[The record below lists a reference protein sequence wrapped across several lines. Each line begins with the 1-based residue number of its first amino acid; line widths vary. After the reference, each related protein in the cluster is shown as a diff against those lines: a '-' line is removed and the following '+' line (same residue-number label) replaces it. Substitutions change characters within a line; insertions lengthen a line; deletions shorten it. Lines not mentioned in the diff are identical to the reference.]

1 MSAPKLGKKLQSC
14 DYKVDMIATKIDD
27 NDGEYEYAD
36 YDDYYDE
43 EAYDEPY
50 QIDVSFLQLNF
61 LGLWLR

>member
-50 QIDVSFLQLNF
+50 QIDVSFL
-61 LGLWLR
+61 